1 MIELRKNV
9 MFITD
14 KIDGEQ
20 VLHSLYTL
28 DGCIIENAIE
38 ITPAF
43 AEMIE
48 YDDENEDGFV
58 GDMTFSMQK
67 KKICN
72 QVLLKK
78 RYSVFENKIIR
89 NLVENA
95 DPECEMDTVYDYKE
109 EAQKS
114 LYSSLQYSCYR
125 SKKKAITDVDIEL
138 VIDTDLLEK
147 DKDAFVNRYSSEH
160 KLFPFYFSNQI
171 FEEDN

>member
-1 MIELRKNV
+1 
-9 MFITD
+9 
-14 KIDGEQ
+14 
-20 VLHSLYTL
+20 
-28 DGCIIENAIE
+28 
-38 ITPAF
+38 
-43 AEMIE
+43 
-48 YDDENEDGFV
+48 
-58 GDMTFSMQK
+58 MTFSMQK

-95 DPECEMDTVYDYKE
+95 DPDCEMDTVYDYE
-109 EAQKS
+109 ENAQYS